1 MILPPPRSTLTDPLF
16 PYTTLFRSGRIG
28 GPPPAYLG
36 AGLGRGG
43 DDRAPGPGGCR
54 RPRCVPRQ
62 RRARARRAVR
72 HPPPDAADRAHGR
85 LPPGRAPPLLLL
97 RPVPQGLLRVPLQPR
112 SSQAYPA
119 RVEAPRQN
127 GRTHVRE

>member
-1 MILPPPRSTLTDPLF
+1 MLFFFFLMRRRPPRSTRTDTLF
-16 PYTTLFRSGRIG
+16 PDTTLFRS
-28 GPPPAYLG
+28 PPPAYLG

-54 RPRCVPRQ
+54 RPRCVPRP

-85 LPPGRAPPLLLL
+85 LPPGRAPPLILL
-97 RPVPQGLLRVPLQPR
+97 
-112 SSQAYPA
+112 
-119 RVEAPRQN
+119 
-127 GRTHVRE
+127 